1 MHALDFIIPPPLAVT
16 CFVSLELALNRWR
29 MLSHRLDEDPFR
41 FDFTDEFLAEFGFST
56 AGGVA
61 TMTGG
66 PGDDD
71 CDVDAQLFSFGSLPP
86 RRGHGDCHPLLLR

>member
-1 MHALDFIIPPPLAVT
+1 MS
-16 CFVSLELALNRWR
+16 SL
-29 MLSHRLDEDPFR
+29 RLDEDPFC
-41 FDFTDEFLAEFGFST
+41 FDFTDEFLAEFGFGT
-56 AGGVA
+56 AGGIA